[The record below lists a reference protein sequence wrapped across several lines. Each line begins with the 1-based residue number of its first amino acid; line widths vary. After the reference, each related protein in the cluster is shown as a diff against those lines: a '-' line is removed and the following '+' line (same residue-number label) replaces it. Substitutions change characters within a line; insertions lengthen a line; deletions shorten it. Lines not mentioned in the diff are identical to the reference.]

1 MSDLLFRG
9 SIVFE
14 YRLSEYENVNA
25 SMSNE
30 ELIDYFIDAM
40 LEDVIAQSYSD
51 LRPCIEMD
59 FEEVL

>member
-1 MSDLLFRG
+1 MSDMLFRG
-9 SIVFE
+9 TITFE
-14 YRLSEYENVNA
+14 YYLSQDGNV
-25 SMSNE
+25 SKDMSNE
-30 ELIDYFIDAM
+30 ELIEYFTDQM